1 MNRLLENGLM
11 QEIACGTNFSYV
23 LGDNGM
29 FLSTEYKVL
38 QSQANSNFI
47 KCMKMLYN
55 GKVQMLY
62 LTANL
67 KPFLSMIPTLDSDSF
82 MTICANLLSAII
94 EVKQNG
100 FLSCQNIDITFDK
113 IFVDPSNYKV
123 SLVYVPVS
131 KRIYDDYATFE
142 NEIRTG
148 FVKLISGVANIS
160 SPKTMQ
166 FASDLTN
173 GMMTMEDLHNHIKR
187 GKAAAAGAGQQAAQ
201 KVLRLVALNAPTK
214 VELRVTKNS
223 FVIGKNAGAVDG
235 VISFN
240 KMISRTHCR
249 IDRNGDQ
256 YTITDLMSANG
267 TYVNRVRLNPNQ
279 PRVIQNGDIVRLANS
294 DFQVKW

>member
-1 MNRLLENGLM
+1 M

>member
-1 MNRLLENGLM
+1 MNRLLENSLL
-11 QEIACGTNFSYV
+11 QEIACGTNFAYV
-23 LGDNGM
+23 LSDNGM
-29 FLSTEYKVL
+29 FLPTEYKVL
-38 QSQANSNFI
+38 QSQANSNFV

-55 GKVQMLY
+55 GNLQILY
-62 LTANL
+62 LTDNM
-67 KPFLSMIPTLDSDSF
+67 KPFLSMIPSLDSDRF
-82 MTICANLLSAII
+82 MTICANLLSAVID
-94 EVKQNG
+94 VKQNG
-100 FLSCQNIDITFDK
+100 FLSCQNIDVAFDK
-113 IFVDPSNYKV
+113 IFVDPSTYKV

-166 FASDLTN
+166 FAADLAN
-173 GMMTMEDLHNHIKR
+173 GMMTMEDLHRKSGIMNTPIADGR
-187 GKAAAAGAGQQAAQ
+187 QTEQR
-201 KVLRLVALNAPTK
+201 VLRLVALNAPTK
-214 VELRVTKNS
+214 VELKVTKNS

-249 IDRNGDQ
+249 IDRGGDQ

-267 TYVNRVRLNPNQ
+267 TYVNRTRLNPNQ
-279 PRVIQNGDIVRLANS
+279 PHPIQDGDIVRLANS
-294 DFQVKW
+294 DFRVKW